1 MRVNHGRAH
10 VLVSQQFLNGPN
22 VIAILQQMS
31 RKRMS
36 QRMTSSRF
44 GDGLQ
49 SCFLEGALQNRFMK
63 MVPAFLA
70 RYPVCEMTRC
80 GKHPLPAPFLARIR
94 VFTFKSIR

>member
-1 MRVNHGRAH
+1 MRTS
-10 VLVSQQFLNGPN
+10 LCPQLLNGPN

-36 QRMTSSRF
+36 QRITSSRF

-63 MVPAFLA
+63 MVPAFFT
-70 RYPVCEMTRC
+70 RYPASEMTRC
-80 GKHPLPAPFLARIR
+80 GQEQNGVQRLI
-94 VFTFKSIR
+94 VC